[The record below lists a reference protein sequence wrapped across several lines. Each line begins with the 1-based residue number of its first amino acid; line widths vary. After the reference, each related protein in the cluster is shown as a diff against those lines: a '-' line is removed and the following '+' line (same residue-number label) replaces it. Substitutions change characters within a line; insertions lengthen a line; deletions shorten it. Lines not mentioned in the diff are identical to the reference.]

1 MPVGVDD
8 AIILGVG
15 VALGWGI
22 SKLTEDD
29 DAPIV
34 SNLTVVQEIVRCKET
49 VVKVRVTIEEDAYW
63 YQDDSGLS
71 QVTVTGEDGQ
81 SFTMYPNKSGAFKE
95 EFEFWL
101 THKSCRSEA
110 VITLVPEDKNS
121 NKQGVR
127 KIVNVTPPYC
137 CDPAE
142 ANAHGCDCTGF
153 NKSSPGYVSLFPI
166 LAYSDSE

>member
-8 AIILGVG
+8 AIILGAGIV
-15 VALGWGI
+15 LGWGV
-22 SKLTEDD
+22 SKITEDD

-49 VVKVRVTIEEDAYW
+49 IVKVRVTIEEDAYW

-71 QVTVTGEDGQ
+71 QVTVAGEDGKT
-81 SFTMYPNKSGAFKE
+81 FTMYPKKSGAFKE
-95 EFEFWL
+95 DFEFWL

-110 VITLVPEDKNS
+110 VITLVPEDKSS
-121 NKQGVR
+121 NKQGIR

-137 CDPAE
+137 CDPAQ
-142 ANAHGCDCTGF
+142 ATAHGCDCNGF
-153 NKSSPGYVSLFPI
+153 NNTSSGHVSLFPGQ
-166 LAYSDSE
+166 LNSESE